1 MSKVRTILLTAAVAF
16 PVGMLSAGPM
26 RGHPQ
31 LEAARNDL
39 DRAVMHITR
48 SQEMNEWSPGDEGG
62 HGQKAKEA
70 IQLAKDELRQAAEFL
85 NRHEGR

>member
-1 MSKVRTILLTAAVAF
+1 MSKLTTILLTAAIAF
-16 PVGMLSAGPM
+16 PAGIFAGPM

-31 LEAARNDL
+31 LESARNDL
-39 DRAVMHITR
+39 NAAERHITR
-48 SQEMNEWSPGDEGG
+48 SQEANEWSPGDEGG

>member
-1 MSKVRTILLTAAVAF
+1 MSKLTTILLTAAVAF
-16 PVGMLSAGPM
+16 PAGLLTAGPM

-39 DRAVMHITR
+39 DRADQHITR
-48 SQEMNEWSPGDEGG
+48 SQEANEWSPSDEGG

-70 IQLAKDELRQAAEFL
+70 IHLAKEELRLAAEFL

>member
-1 MSKVRTILLTAAVAF
+1 MTKLSAILLTAAIAF
-16 PVGMLSAGPM
+16 PAGLMAGPM

-31 LEAARNDL
+31 LEAARADL
-39 DRAVMHITR
+39 DRADRHISA
-48 SQEMNEWSPGDEGG
+48 SQHDNEWSPGDEGG

-70 IQLAKDELRQAAEFL
+70 ISLAKDELRQAAEFL